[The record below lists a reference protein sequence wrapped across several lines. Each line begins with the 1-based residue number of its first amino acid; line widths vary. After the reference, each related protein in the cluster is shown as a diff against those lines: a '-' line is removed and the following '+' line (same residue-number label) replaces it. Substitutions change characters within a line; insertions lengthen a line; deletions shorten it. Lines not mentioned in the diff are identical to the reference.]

1 MITRL
6 TATLVLALA
15 ISAAVAAHEFWI
27 SAASWRVPPGQRA
40 TILVNVGDRFPSA
53 TSFTAPERVE
63 SVRLVGPTGETPIPG
78 PFRREKDSLAADVQ
92 APGQPGTY
100 IAVVTIKPRV
110 LEIKASDFE
119 TYLAHEGLDGV
130 VAERRRAG
138 ESGKPGRERYSRYG
152 KTLLRVGDATTIGHV
167 TRPVG
172 LAVEIVPLTD
182 PTTLRAGDRC
192 RFRLLFEG
200 KPIAGAK
207 VGAIYASATT
217 KPDEWPLTAR
227 TDARGEVEFTLN
239 DPGPWLVRAVHMVRR
254 TEQTGAEAAD
264 WESYWASL
272 SFALDAASR

>member
-1 MITRL
+1 MTRRL
-6 TATLVLALA
+6 TATLIVCFALPA
-15 ISAAVAAHEFWI
+15 GILAHEFWL
-27 SAASWRVPPGQRA
+27 SAASWRVFPGQRA
-40 TILVNVGDRFPSA
+40 TILVNVGDRFPDA
-53 TSFTAPERVE
+53 TSFTAPDRVQ
-63 SVRLVGPTGETPIPG
+63 SVRLVGPAGETPISG
-78 PFRREKDSLAADVQ
+78 PFRRERDSLASDVQ

-100 IAVVTIKPRV
+100 IGVVTIKPRV

-130 VAERRRAG
+130 IAERKRAG
-138 ESGKPGRERYSRYG
+138 EAAKPGRERYSRYG
-152 KTLLRVGDATTIGHV
+152 KTLLRVGDATTNGHV

-172 LAVEIVPLTD
+172 LPVEIVPLTD

-239 DPGPWLVRAVHMVRR
+239 DSGPWLVRAVHMVRR
-254 TEQTGAEAAD
+254 TGQTGAEAAD